1 MAYLCSMLQ
10 LLKTCVKNFDFKKL
24 YVRTS
29 IIIILFPVT
38 TALPVVETITIAVS
52 VSNKTIR
59 LPESSSSLTAFTVP
73 APTKDN
79 PFSYEWKAQE
89 SNLQGAGLPTKDETV
104 KTT

>member
-1 MAYLCSMLQ
+1 MIGLN
-10 LLKTCVKNFDFKKL
+10 KFWTL
-24 YVRTS
+24 YSYEGLNTHYNTT
-29 IIIILFPVT
+29 FPVT

-89 SNLQGAGLPTKDETV
+89 SNLQGTGLPTKDETI

>member
-1 MAYLCSMLQ
+1 M
-10 LLKTCVKNFDFKKL
+10 
-24 YVRTS
+24 
-29 IIIILFPVT
+29 T

-89 SNLQGAGLPTKDETV
+89 SNLQGTGLPTYKG
-104 KTT
+104 